1 MGGFSTW
8 HRYVEDGWRDVV
20 ESAAG
25 AFDHDEQHFEPA
37 NFTVE
42 KGDSLRT
49 VCRYDTSEDAAPI
62 SFGPATSDEMCM
74 QVFLYWPK
82 QYTFLCGYYGSK
94 VFWCGDAG
102 GFVRKSGTDAEFHA
116 DRCVVKGSRKGGFL
130 SKMKGLAGGL
140 VAGGKKGGG
149 GGGGGEMSCDEKNVQ
164 LGLQEGDGGG
174 GDDDD
179 GDVVVLPDDANDGIP
194 PE

>member
-1 MGGFSTW
+1 M
-8 HRYVEDGWRDVV
+8 

-25 AFDHDEQHFEPA
+25 AFEHDEQHFEPA
-37 NFTVE
+37 NFTVQ

-49 VCRYDTSEDAAPI
+49 VCRYDTSEDTAPI

-82 QYTFLCGYYGSK
+82 QYTFLCGYYGRK
-94 VFWCGDAG
+94 VYWCGDAG

-116 DRCVVKGSRKGGFL
+116 DTCVVKGSHGGGFL
-130 SKMKGLAGGL
+130 SKIKGLAGGL
-140 VAGGKKGGG
+140 VAGGKSGGDGGG
-149 GGGGGEMSCDEKNVQ
+149 GDGGEMSCDEKNVQ

-174 GDDDD
+174 GREDDEDE
-179 GDVVVLPDDANDGIP
+179 DVVDLPDDANDDSP
-194 PE
+194 SNDESLPSSHVV